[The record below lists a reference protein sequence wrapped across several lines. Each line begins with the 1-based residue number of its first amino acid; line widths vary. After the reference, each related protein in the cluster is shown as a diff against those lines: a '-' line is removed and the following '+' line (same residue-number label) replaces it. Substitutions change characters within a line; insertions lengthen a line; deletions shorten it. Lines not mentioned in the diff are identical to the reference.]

1 MTTKQRQALG
11 RGFGAL
17 LKAVDEK
24 GTAET
29 AGGITQL
36 PIDRIGFNPKQ
47 PRQEIDP
54 LTLQELAQ
62 SIKIKGVIQPILV
75 RPSSG
80 VEATDYEL
88 VAGERRLR
96 ASRLAGFDKIPAIV
110 RSIKDQDLLEIALI
124 ENIQRDDLNPIEE
137 AMAYRDLL
145 ETHGY
150 TQEILS
156 QRIGKNRSTVANLIR
171 LLQLP
176 KSIQQ
181 DVVGGRLSTG
191 HARALL
197 GVPDANLQSALRN
210 RIVQEQL
217 SVRETE
223 HLVKTDRQDG
233 SSKRKTK
240 PVKTPCDQ
248 LELNQDRLR
257 EIYATRVRIR
267 SNGDKG
273 RIEFDYSSLEDFNR
287 IYSLLIKNG
296 T

>member
-1 MTTKQRQALG
+1 MTTKQRKALG

-24 GTAET
+24 GGSESA
-29 AGGITQL
+29 AGVAQL
-36 PIDRIGFNPKQ
+36 AIDRIGFNPRQ

-54 LTLQELAQ
+54 VRLQELAQ

-80 VEATDYEL
+80 SEATDYEL

-96 ASRLAGFDKIPAIV
+96 ASRLAGFDKIPAII
-110 RSIKDQDLLEIALI
+110 RAIRDQDLLEIALI
-124 ENIQRDDLNPIEE
+124 ENIQRDNLSPIEE
-137 AMAYRDLL
+137 ATAYRDLL
-145 ETHGY
+145 ETQGY

-176 KSIQQ
+176 ESIQL
-181 DVVGGRLSTG
+181 DVSGGRLSTG

-197 GVPDANLQSALRN
+197 GVSDPTAQARLRD

-223 HLVKTDRQDG
+223 HMIKTGRVDG
-233 SSKRKTK
+233 SSKKKAK
-240 PVKTPCDQ
+240 PAELPSAQC
-248 LELNQDRLR
+248 ELNQDRLR
-257 EIYATRVRIR
+257 ALYATRVRIR
-267 SNGDKG
+267 LNGVKG
-273 RIEFDYSSLEDFNR
+273 KIEFDYFSPEDFNR
-287 IYSLLIKNG
+287 IFALLIKNG
-296 T
+296 G